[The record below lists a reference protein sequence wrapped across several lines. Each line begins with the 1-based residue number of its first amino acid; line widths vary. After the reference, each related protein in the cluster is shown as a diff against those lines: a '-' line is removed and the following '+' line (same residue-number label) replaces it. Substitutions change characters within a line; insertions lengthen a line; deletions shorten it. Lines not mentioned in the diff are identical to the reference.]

1 MSNPIYFTVPNDQDN
16 QNYEDDEHLLKE
28 HDGVGSKRNFWCFCI
43 LFAIVHAAVDAVL
56 AFSAAELGTKLG
68 SSGGFT
74 LYIFY
79 TTSAFFIAKPL
90 LQWLGAKRAVF
101 FGLLGML
108 AYVASFFLSILYPAL
123 AVYVFL
129 LGAGIGGLGAGVLWT
144 AQGSY
149 FAANAYEYTALV
161 ECDRD
166 QVLTQFAATFAAF
179 YLSFETCFKFV
190 ATMFFLSSTGSMDLS
205 WRPTVFGLY
214 ATSAAIAIVLYYFI
228 VQDFEH
234 MHNNSTHSDSV
245 EVVLNINLMSGD
257 KRRCTIHSVCMQ
269 LTTVGR
275 TLLTNPK
282 LCLLLPYQLCFGF
295 SVGLLDTYVNGVIVS
310 KYIGDGYIGL
320 LAGITTLTAALLAS
334 PYSLCANRLSDGGY
348 LVMILGG
355 LCFCIGGVM
364 LVVLSDQELAYWP
377 IIITYY
383 VIHGAA
389 RGVWESTNKAMVSI
403 YFSQPDTRDA
413 AYAAVYFTSGLA
425 GALGFIFFQ
434 FLSKVQI
441 AVFNVFISLIAIVC
455 FHISYVYHQRAMQ
468 LEQLANIQ
476 SITRTFRSDSE
487 SSLDTL
493 TGGNREREQF

>member
-1 MSNPIYFTVPNDQDN
+1 MSSPIYFTVPSDHDN
-16 QNYEDDEHLLKE
+16 QNYDDGEHLLKE
-28 HDGVGSKRNFWCFCI
+28 QDGVGSKRNFWCFCI
-43 LFAIVHAAVDAVL
+43 LFSIVHAAVDAVL

-79 TTSAFFIAKPL
+79 TTSAFFFAKPL
-90 LQWLGAKRAVF
+90 LQWLGAKQAVF
-101 FGLLGML
+101 LGLLGML
-108 AYVASFFLSILYPAL
+108 TYVASFFLSILFPTWAL
-123 AVYVFL
+123 YLFL
-129 LGAGIGGLGAGVLWT
+129 VGAGIGGLGAGVLWT

-166 QVLTQFAATFAAF
+166 QVLTQFAATFAGF

-190 ATMFFLSSTGSMDLS
+190 ATMFFLSSTGSVDLS
-205 WRPTVFGLY
+205 WRPTVFGMY
-214 ATSAAIAIVLYYFI
+214 ATSAAIAIVLYYII

-234 MHNNSTHSDSV
+234 VANDSTHGDQV
-245 EVVLNINLMSGD
+245 EVVFNANVAHAEKKKCSVQ
-257 KRRCTIHSVCMQ
+257 SVCLQ
-269 LTTVGR
+269 LTTVAR
-275 TLLTNPK
+275 TVLTNPK

-295 SVGLLDTYVNGVIVS
+295 SVGLLDTYVNGVVVS

-334 PYSLCANRLSDGGY
+334 PYSLCASRLSDGGY
-348 LVMILGG
+348 IVMILGG

-364 LVVLSDQELAYWP
+364 LVVLSDEELAAWP
-377 IIITYY
+377 VIITYY

-389 RGVWESTNKAMVSI
+389 RGVWENTNKAMVSI

-413 AYAAVYFTSGLA
+413 AYASIYFTSGLA

-434 FLSKVQI
+434 FMTKLEI
-441 AVFNVFISLIAIVC
+441 AGFNVAIALLAIGC
-455 FHISYVYHQRAMQ
+455 FHLSYVNHQRSMQ
-468 LEQLANIQ
+468 LENLANIQ

-487 SSLDTL
+487 SSLDSL
-493 TGGNREREQF
+493 TGGNRRREQF